1 VTLSRF
7 KRSSNSY
14 DRLSNDADVVGWR
27 FRDGAS
33 MGPPLIV
40 PRDLNPGLE
49 VEALDSLLAGARRLD
64 HSRLKR
70 WLDLVGASL
79 GVLALLP
86 LFALV
91 AIAIV
96 VESPGPPLFRQ
107 RRTGYKGAPFVI
119 YKFRS
124 MRVQED
130 GSNVVQAQKDDD
142 RITKVGRLL
151 RRTSVDELPQLLNVI
166 KGEMSL
172 VGPRPHALAH
182 DEYYGA
188 CVSGYDLRFKAK
200 PGLSGLAQVSGL
212 RGETADIADMAARVD
227 KDLEYIRIW
236 SFFLD
241 VKILVKTVFIF
252 AFHPAAY

>member
-1 VTLSRF
+1 
-7 KRSSNSY
+7 
-14 DRLSNDADVVGWR
+14 
-27 FRDGAS
+27 
-33 MGPPLIV
+33 MGSALTV
-40 PRDLNPGLE
+40 PRDLNPDADSVSASSLAVGAGRLE
-49 VEALDSLLAGARRLD
+49 R
-64 HSRLKR
+64 SRLKR
-70 WLDLVGASL
+70 LLDLFGATL

-91 AIAIV
+91 ALAIKI
-96 VESPGPPLFRQ
+96 ESPGPALFRQ
-107 RRTGYKGAPFVI
+107 RRTGYRGAPFVI

-130 GSNVVQAQKDDD
+130 GAKVVQAQKDDN
-142 RITKVGRLL
+142 RITRIGKLL

-182 DEYYGA
+182 DDYYGK
-188 CVSGYDLRFKAK
+188 CVDGYDHRFKAK
-200 PGLSGLAQVSGL
+200 PGLTGLAQVSGL
-212 RGETADIADMAARVD
+212 RGETADIASMAARVE

-236 SFFLD
+236 TFPLD
-241 VKILVKTVFIF
+241 VKILIRTVFIF